1 MSDYDAPDDF
11 GYPFGYPEEE
21 DEDENEQDDR
31 LMRVAVFL
39 NMLPEA
45 EFSEALFENAC
56 YMANVDPDSF
66 SEEEI
71 EELMAMM

>member
-1 MSDYDAPDDF
+1 MSDYDGPGYF
-11 GYPFGYPEEE
+11 GYPQE
-21 DEDENEQDDR
+21 DDENEQDDR

-39 NMLPEA
+39 NMLPET
-45 EFSEALFENAC
+45 EFSDALFENAC

-71 EELMAMM
+71 EELMEMM

>member
-1 MSDYDAPDDF
+1 MKTGSESLSDYDEP
-11 GYPFGYPEEE
+11 GYFGYPEEE
-21 DEDENEQDDR
+21 DEQDDR

-39 NMLPEA
+39 NMLPET
-45 EFSEALFENAC
+45 EFSDALFENAC

-71 EELMAMM
+71 EELMEML

>member
-1 MSDYDAPDDF
+1 MGNESMSDYDEPS
-11 GYPFGYPEEE
+11 YFGYPEEE
-21 DEDENEQDDR
+21 DEDEQDDR

-39 NMLPEA
+39 NMLPET
-45 EFSEALFENAC
+45 EFSDALFENAC

-71 EELMAMM
+71 EELMEMM

>member
-1 MSDYDAPDDF
+1 MNGYDETETF
-11 GYPFGYPEEE
+11 GYGYPED
-21 DEDENEQDDR
+21 DEDENERDDR
-31 LMRVAVFL
+31 LTRVAVFM

-45 EFSEALFENAC
+45 AFSEALFENAC

-71 EELMAMM
+71 EELMNRM

>member
-1 MSDYDAPDDF
+1 MSDYDEPS
-11 GYPFGYPEEE
+11 YFGYPEEE
-21 DEDENEQDDR
+21 DEDEQDDR

-39 NMLPEA
+39 NMLPET
-45 EFSEALFENAC
+45 EFSDALFENAC

-71 EELMAMM
+71 EELMEMM